1 MIASEFKD
9 ADGFRLQFEESVTD
23 DERVFYMR
31 TFIRVDEVSKD
42 RVHCTTCDV
51 HLGTAP
57 ISEKI
62 IRTHQILGV
71 TQCNKCFA
79 FYNSGEFGKGEDG
92 SEYYC
97 RWCGQGGEVFCCSTC
112 PFVFCNKC
120 IRDNLTMAYI
130 KEIERNDD
138 WSCFVCNRETLKR
151 LRAQH
156 WALRNFMNKQLEKIQ
171 NVNINSEEELNT
183 MLNDDQAICCPKKK
197 RKQILKPAP
206 APVKR
211 PATNGGGL
219 TLVGPPAKKQIIAP
233 TKMLKV
239 PVNTNYHLTK
249 PGPKPTPPA
258 SMAKPK
264 GNNEVVCTPDI
275 LGLFNNKTNNAAQRP
290 QTSTAPPP
298 LIMRQNQRPVRPLAS
313 TSSTTG
319 NPIYHTG
326 NRNISVNGYQIDLNQ
341 AARQEIFRLPNG
353 KLIQVRKQP
362 NSTPAQPT
370 IRPGLHFAMQPRA
383 HIPVRP
389 SPPTITTT
397 SRMMRPA
404 MAPQLRVSRPQLP
417 QQRQSAPNQANAPV
431 ASTVFTQQNGSIS
444 VARAP
449 QPDTQF
455 GKAKTAFE
463 DKIINGLE
471 ICQHTINKMITLTNS
486 SSFKNSRSFADLKDL
501 YIHLQ
506 YLFTYTSGKIKTLQD
521 SLGTNVEE
529 LAKHDKS
536 LKEKEKHDSDELE
549 IVEQKQDVIEVFSD
563 DEEELPRVNQV
574 ATKKTAAPCIKSPE
588 QEALEVEQEIVS
600 ALLATMQETFNRQPD
615 QPELLASCNYM
626 SDDKKLLIKSAV
638 KVERLEESKSPLVKQ
653 YMIAIQQR
661 RDNEPSAEQNIENE
675 EGEDGDD
682 DFPPLVPEIVMD
694 ENPNPDEITEQTENS
709 EESKEKEHVEPE
721 PEPEANME
729 DKMETEDAPKS
740 VNDSSDVVEIPSDDD
755 EAEITQTNEN
765 ESVEKENNQSKEE
778 ETELIEEQSKDD
790 GEIPEASETIPDE
803 TMEVDNNESTA
814 DNPDESVISLDSL
827 INCNEAIENETAENG
842 TAENDEVAEKV
853 AEISS
858 NEDITENGEV
868 ITETENET
876 TQAEEVDE
884 SIVSKD
890 AEEITKITENGID
903 EKDLLDNLLNSLDE
917 NEPLA
922 PIELENFP

>member
-1 MIASEFKD
+1 MIASDFKD
-9 ADGFRLQFEESVTD
+9 ADGFRLQFEDTVTD

-31 TFIRVDEVSKD
+31 TFIRVDDVAKD

-51 HLGTAP
+51 HVGTAP

-120 IRDNLTMAYI
+120 IKDNLTMAYI

-219 TLVGPPAKKQIIAP
+219 TLTGPPAKKQIIAP

-275 LGLFNNKTNNAAQRP
+275 LGLFNNKTQGPPQRP

-298 LIMRQNQRPVRPLAS
+298 LIMRQNQRPVRPMGS
-313 TSSTTG
+313 TSGTAG
-319 NPIYHTG
+319 NPIYHT
-326 NRNISVNGYQIDLNQ
+326 VNGYQIDLNQ

-362 NSTPAQPT
+362 NSSPAAPT

-404 MAPQLRVSRPQLP
+404 MAPQLRVARPQVP
-417 QQRQSAPNQANAPV
+417 QQRQAAPSQSNTPGTV

-549 IVEQKQDVIEVFSD
+549 IVEQKQDVIEVLSD
-563 DEEELPRVNQV
+563 DDEPPARSNQV
-574 ATKKTAAPCIKSPE
+574 ATKKTAAPMNKSPE
-588 QEALEVEQEIVS
+588 QQALDIEQEILS
-600 ALLATMQETFNRQPD
+600 ALVATMQDTFARQPD

-626 SDDKKLLIKSAV
+626 SDDKKLLTKSAV
-638 KVERLEESKSPLVKQ
+638 KVERLEDSKSPLVKQ

-661 RDNEPSAEQNIENE
+661 RDREPSVEQSADNE
-675 EGEDGDD
+675 EAEDGED

-694 ENPNPDEITEQTENS
+694 ENPNPEETESEVAEENK
-709 EESKEKEHVEPE
+709 ESGDA
-721 PEPEANME
+721 EPEANE
-729 DKMETEDAPKS
+729 EEKMETEEAPKS
-740 VNDSSDVVEIPSDDD
+740 TNETADVVEIPSDDD
-755 EAEITQTNEN
+755 EATNEN
-765 ESVEKENNQSKEE
+765 ETADKENDQSKEE
-778 ETELIEEQSKDD
+778 GSQDVEENNEEQSKNDV
-790 GEIPEASETIPDE
+790 EVPEQSMD
-803 TMEVDNNESTA
+803 VDNNESTE
-814 DNPDESVISLDSL
+814 DNPDESVISLDSSL
-827 INCNEAIENETAENG
+827 TCNEATENG
-842 TAENDEVAEKV
+842 TAEENEAPEDVADNGNDV
-853 AEISS
+853 
-858 NEDITENGEV
+858 DMTENGENR
-868 ITETENET
+868 TETENENT
-876 TQAEEVDE
+876 NQADEGTE
-884 SIVSKD
+884 SIISKD
-890 AEEITKITENGID
+890 AESNPEEITKITENGID
-903 EKDLLDNLLNSLDE
+903 EKDLLDNLINSLDE